1 LTTVIFCD
9 IIAKKEVS
17 MKRFG
22 FFSLI
27 FLLVLLSIT
36 ACSGEESKENDVD
49 SSVSSQETSETAS
62 SEQILSE
69 DVFSDEYVSLP
80 FVEF

>member
-1 LTTVIFCD
+1 M
-9 IIAKKEVS
+9 KKI
-17 MKRFG
+17 G

>member
-1 LTTVIFCD
+1 M
-9 IIAKKEVS
+9 KKI
-17 MKRFG
+17 G

-49 SSVSSQETSETAS
+49 SSVSSQETSETVS

>member
-1 LTTVIFCD
+1 
-9 IIAKKEVS
+9 

-36 ACSGEESKENDVD
+36 ACGGEESKENEVD
-49 SSVSSQETSETAS
+49 SSVSSQEISETGSTDEASS